1 MLILCIAL
9 GLFFGVR
16 AVMAVLASLRGLP
29 RSDEDWILY

>member
-1 MLILCIAL
+1 MLILSIAL

-29 RSDEDWILY
+29 RSNEDWIWY